1 MVSSLRVVPLLMTVT
16 CLAAGAAAQVVRVPR
31 GQANTTVPVTIALKV
46 GGNAYNFSGQA
57 ACRHAPR
64 AAIYGMLAEQY
75 GVEHNGE
82 GASVTLT
89 MWRPKQQGSED
100 IFSLGVTVKGKSHD
114 VDTVKVG
121 SQGQPRGSGK
131 VTFVPAGS
139 GGTFRLDATD
149 AAGVRIAGTIT
160 CDAFT
165 APEAVA
171 GN

>member
-16 CLAAGAAAQVVRVPR
+16 CLAAGAAAQVRVPR

-75 GVEHNGE
+75 GVEHHGE
-82 GASVTLT
+82 GANVTLT
-89 MWRPKQQGSED
+89 MWRPKPQGSED
-100 IFSLGVTVKGKSHD
+100 MLSLGVSVKGKSHA

-121 SQGQPRGSGK
+121 AQGQPRGSGK

-139 GGTFRLDATD
+139 GGTFTLDVTD
-149 AAGVRIAGTIT
+149 AAGTRIAGTIK